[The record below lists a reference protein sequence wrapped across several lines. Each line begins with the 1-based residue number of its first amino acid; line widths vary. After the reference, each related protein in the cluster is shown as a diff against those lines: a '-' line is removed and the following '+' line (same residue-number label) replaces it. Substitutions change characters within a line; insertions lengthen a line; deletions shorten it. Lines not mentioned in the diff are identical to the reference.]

1 MQSGADALKFL
12 SAIRLAP
19 GEWNLF
25 SPVTQMGSESRSSG
39 ESIKEG
45 ERTGLEDV
53 EWQREDGNGEGKE
66 GGKED
71 ENGISMMSDFDD
83 LVNYGASVDP
93 EGTRCA

>member
-1 MQSGADALKFL
+1 
-12 SAIRLAP
+12 
-19 GEWNLF
+19 
-25 SPVTQMGSESRSSG
+25 MGSESRSSG

-71 ENGISMMSDFDD
+71 ENGILMMSDFDD